1 MQNSVPYIFLFGVE
15 IFTTKSA
22 GKFTGAGLILIR
34 KLNSEDIQQFF
45 LWRDADIYTYN
56 MLRREVMEHEEG
68 KRVIFIAFIN
78 LNIVGTVQFVPKHYD
93 IELADGISTAYLQS
107 LLVDENYRRQGI
119 GNLLIKA
126 VESEAVQGNFQ
137 RLTIM
142 VESDNSPALNLYHK
156 VGFTFLKNSHNM
168 WRGKEYH
175 VQCLDK
181 SLV

>member
-1 MQNSVPYIFLFGVE
+1 MIS
-15 IFTTKSA
+15 
-22 GKFTGAGLILIR
+22 IR
-34 KLNSEDIQQFF
+34 KLNPEDTQQFF

-56 MLRREVMEHEEG
+56 MLRREVIEHEEG

-93 IELADGISTAYLQS
+93 IDLADGNSTAYLQS
-107 LLVDENYRRQGI
+107 LLVDKNYRRKGI

-126 VESEAVQGNFQ
+126 VESEALKRNFQ

-142 VESDNSPALNLYHK
+142 VESDNFPALNLYNK
-156 VGFTFLKNSHNM
+156 MGFDFFKNSNNM

-181 SLV
+181 SLVS

>member
-1 MQNSVPYIFLFGVE
+1 M
-15 IFTTKSA
+15 
-22 GKFTGAGLILIR
+22 ILIK
-34 KLNSEDIQQFF
+34 KLNPEDTQQFF

-56 MLRREVMEHEEG
+56 MLRREVVEHEEG

-107 LLVDENYRRQGI
+107 LLVDKDYRRQGI

-126 VESEAVQGNFQ
+126 VESEAVQRHFQ

-142 VESDNSPALNLYHK
+142 VESDNSPALNLYNK
-156 VGFTFLKNSHNM
+156 MGFYFFKNSNNM
-168 WRGKEYH
+168 WRGAEYH
-175 VQCLDK
+175 VQCLHK
-181 SLV
+181 SLFL